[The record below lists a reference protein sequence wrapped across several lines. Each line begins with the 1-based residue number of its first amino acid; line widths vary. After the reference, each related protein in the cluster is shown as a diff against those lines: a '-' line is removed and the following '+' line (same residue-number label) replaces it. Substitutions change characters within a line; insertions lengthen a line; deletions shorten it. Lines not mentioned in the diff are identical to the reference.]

1 MVAWRR
7 PAFSHCTVS
16 YFTLKWSYSFSL
28 YSSIFFSYSLTTM
41 RKWKTW
47 KWVFKRAQKRI
58 HQQNASQLHLLNEF
72 FSYLTNTIIVKSRL
86 FLFLLSSH
94 SSVLALAAK
103 SVFLQLHTSLVRKLI
118 PRSEILNEWNAVL
131 NDRDKCKALIQTVCK
146 VHSQKRKADYEK
158 QRQKRHKC

>member
-94 SSVLALAAK
+94 SSVLALVAK
-103 SVFLQLHTSLVRKLI
+103 SVSLQLHTILVRALKEVY
-118 PRSEILNEWNAVL
+118 PRQWSSKWVERCSEW
-131 NDRDKCKALIQTVCK
+131 
-146 VHSQKRKADYEK
+146 S
-158 QRQKRHKC
+158 RQVESTHTNCG